1 MNTVLKIADRGK
13 QRKCGPIKE
22 THPPRNTEMKEGA
35 GIICDDVLGETG
47 KVKKRRSINVRS
59 IRRRIMS

>member
-22 THPPRNTEMKEGA
+22 THPPRNTEMMEGA
-35 GIICDDVLGETG
+35 GIICDDVLFGTG
-47 KVKKRRSINVRS
+47 KIKKRRSINVRS
-59 IRRRIMS
+59 IHRRIMS